1 MEEEIKEKKKNK
13 VNRKKIVMYIV
24 LALIIMYLTYAVY
37 LLVKQ
42 PTDKVTV
49 ENGTLYLEETD
60 IGYIIRDEQVVKGNN
75 YKNGMERIK
84 NEGEKTA
91 KGDSIY
97 RYYSKNEDK
106 LKEQIAEFDNKVQ
119 EALKGQEGTLTSDIK
134 LSEIKLLENQL
145 DEKIALLNKTS
156 DISKITEYKK
166 EINDL
171 VSKKAKLTG
180 ESSAAGSYLKQLYN
194 QRAKL
199 EEQLNSG
206 AEYIK
211 APESGIVSYKV
222 DGLEETLTPNNFST
236 INKEF
241 LENLKLKTG
250 QLIVTNDECGK
261 IIDSSKCYI
270 ATISNSEQAKQ
281 AQIGDSVKVRLS
293 NSKVIKATIT
303 YTSQESEEETL
314 IILEINKQISEL
326 ANYRKISFDLIWWNE
341 SGLKVP
347 NQAIVEEN
355 GINYVVRNRAGY
367 LDKIAVKVTKKND
380 KYSIVT
386 NYSTNELKELGFSS
400 TDINSMKSISIYDEL
415 ILNPD
420 LSKVN

>member
-281 AQIGDSVKVRLS
+281 AQIGDSDKVRLS
-293 NSKVIKATIT
+293 NSKVIKP
-303 YTSQESEEETL
+303 L
-314 IILEINKQISEL
+314 
-326 ANYRKISFDLIWWNE
+326 
-341 SGLKVP
+341 
-347 NQAIVEEN
+347 
-355 GINYVVRNRAGY
+355 
-367 LDKIAVKVTKKND
+367 
-380 KYSIVT
+380 
-386 NYSTNELKELGFSS
+386 
-400 TDINSMKSISIYDEL
+400 
-415 ILNPD
+415 
-420 LSKVN
+420 